1 MIRVLLVDDDQDLL
15 MIAEKFLTQ
24 YEEDFRVTTVRS
36 AQKAFERLATHE
48 FDAVVVDYQM
58 PKINGLQMLEK
69 LRKDGNQIPIIIFTG
84 RGREEVAMQALN
96 LGADFYV
103 KKGDDAASAY
113 GELAHKIRQVVDF
126 RRTEAALLRSEERY
140 RQTFDAIRD
149 PAYIW
154 ERQANGII
162 MTQANQAAIAL
173 TQGAILE
180 IVGEKLD
187 RFSSD
192 DELISQFKRAGMDS
206 REIYANVNHTL
217 NSGEAI
223 REEIRYTP
231 RTGEARMLS
240 VSYSKAGEER
250 VLVITKDIT
259 DLKKAQKARDDIH
272 IVERKKA
279 EEALQRRSEAEKLLT
294 TISTGFINLT
304 SEEID
309 TGINYTLELLGEF
322 AGADFFSLFLLSGK
336 EFSCTHTWQAEGVQS
351 IQDSWQNLKIENYPW
366 IIDQFDRQKVIL
378 VPSVSAMLQGEGSAE
393 NFEAFNS
400 ISALGVKN
408 FVLAPLIR
416 GSVLTGFLGFA
427 SLDEDKVWQ
436 EEHIVLLRMAG
447 ETFANA
453 LERRK
458 SEELLRRQKEELSEF
473 AHAMAHDLRNYTLA
487 IQGYADLL
495 KKNYN
500 KGYAEKIDTLA
511 KGMHELLRR
520 SVSLADA
527 GLIAEKT
534 DEVNLNVLVKTVAD
548 AIIPASIAFVQD
560 DLPTVLGDQQKLSEV
575 FQNLFE
581 NAVTHGKPNKIQV
594 RREDSE
600 DGISILISNDGI
612 ELLPENRSMIFTR
625 RFTTKEE
632 GGGLGMEIIQKVLSA
647 HSWEINL
654 KPDSITTFEIFIPK
668 DA

>member
-1 MIRVLLVDDDQDLL
+1 MSQDFAVGNTLIRVLLVDDDQDLL
-15 MIAEKFLTQ
+15 TIAEKFLTQ
-24 YEEDFRVTTVRS
+24 HEEDFRVTAVRS
-36 AQKAFERLATHE
+36 AQKAIERLTTDD
-48 FDAVVVDYQM
+48 FDAIVVDYQM
-58 PKINGLQMLEK
+58 PKINGLQFLEN
-69 LRKDGNQIPIIIFTG
+69 LRKEGNQIPFIIFTG

-103 KKGDDAASAY
+103 KKGGDATSAY

-140 RQTFDAIRD
+140 RQTFEAIPD

-154 ERQANGII
+154 ERQTDGII

-173 TQGAILE
+173 TRGVILE
-180 IVGEKLD
+180 IVGERLD
-187 RFSSD
+187 LLSSD
-192 DELISQFKRAGMDS
+192 EELISQFKRAGMDS

-217 NSGEAI
+217 DTGEGI
-223 REEIRYTP
+223 HEEIQYLLQ
-231 RTGEARMLS
+231 TGEARSLS
-240 VSYSKAGEER
+240 VNYSTAGGER

-259 DLKKAQKARDDIH
+259 DLKGEKKPQTGSDNIH
-272 IVERKKA
+272 FAERKKA
-279 EEALQRRSEAEKLLT
+279 EEALQRRIEAEKLLT

-309 TGINYTLELLGEF
+309 TGITYTLELLGEF
-322 AGADFFSLFLLSGK
+322 VAADFFSLFLLSDSGK
-336 EFSCTHTWQAEGVQS
+336 EFSCTHTWQAEGIGS
-351 IQDSWQNLKIENYPW
+351 FQDSWQNLKIENYPW
-366 IIDQFDRQKVIL
+366 ITDQFDRQRIIL
-378 VPSVSAMLQGEGSAE
+378 VPSVSAMLQERGSAE
-393 NFEAFNS
+393 NLEAFKS
-400 ISALGVKN
+400 ISTLGVRN

-416 GSVLTGFLGFA
+416 GSMLTGFLGFA

-436 EEHIVLLRMAG
+436 EEDIVLLRMVG

-458 SEELLRRQKEELSEF
+458 SEELLRRQREELSEF

-495 KKNYN
+495 KKDHS
-500 KGYAEKIDTLA
+500 KAYAEKIENLA
-511 KGMHELLRR
+511 IGMQELLRR

-548 AIIPASIAFVQD
+548 AIIPIWIALIKD
-560 DLPTVLGDQQKLSEV
+560 DRPTVSGDQQKLSEV

-581 NAVTHGKPNKIQV
+581 NAVTHGN
-594 RREDSE
+594 
-600 DGISILISNDGI
+600 
-612 ELLPENRSMIFTR
+612 PENRSKFFTR
-625 RFTTKEE
+625 RFTTKED
-632 GGGLGMEIIQKVLSA
+632 GGGLGLEIIQKVISA
-647 HSWEINL
+647 HGWDIKLMPEST
-654 KPDSITTFEIFIPK
+654 TTFEIFIPT
-668 DA
+668 DG